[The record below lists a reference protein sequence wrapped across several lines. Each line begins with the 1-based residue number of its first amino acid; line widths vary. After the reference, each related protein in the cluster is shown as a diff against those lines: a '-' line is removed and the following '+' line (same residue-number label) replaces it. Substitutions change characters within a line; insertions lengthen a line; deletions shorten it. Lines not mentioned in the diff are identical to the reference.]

1 MASPKKYSQ
10 YKYADVSALGLDISI
25 VPFLEH
31 IKTFEISTYLQTI
44 LDVNLQQ
51 SLVTEKAKSEFIIA
65 PILFEIARTN
75 RESISFFSGHNLDVE
90 KSLGLK
96 GFCDFLFAGVSK
108 SLIIKEPIFCIV
120 EAQND
125 NLAKGISQC
134 IAEMYASRILND
146 RQKKSI
152 KTIYGC
158 VTIGYLWQFLKLE
171 DNLVSQDN
179 TIYSLKDLSEI
190 LGVLQFMVASTVPPS
205 SSLADVPKLFSN

>member
-1 MASPKKYSQ
+1 MASPKSYSQ
-10 YKYADVSALGLDISI
+10 YKYEDVTALGLDISI
-25 VPFLEH
+25 VPFLEN
-31 IKTFEISTYLQTI
+31 ITNFEVSSYLQTI

-75 RESISFFSGHNLDVE
+75 RERISFFSGHNLDVE

-96 GFCDFLFAGVSK
+96 GFCDFLFARVPK
-108 SLIIKEPIFCIV
+108 SPIIKEPIFCIV
-120 EAQND
+120 EAKND
-125 NLAKGISQC
+125 NLEKGIPQC
-134 IAEMYASRILND
+134 IAEMYASNILNE

-158 VTIGYLWQFLKLE
+158 VTTGYLWQFLKLE
-171 DNLVSQDN
+171 ENLVSQDN

-190 LGVLQFMVASTVPPS
+190 LGVLQFMVESV
-205 SSLADVPKLFSN
+205 